1 MPAISPLGKSD
12 RSGFH
17 RLTTRDGPAVVGPLE
32 AFLEIT
38 ETTVSKLPLLFG
50 NMIAVGARPSKFRI
64 PEPFPRRN
72 HSEASQTSTSISS
85 LYSFDPL
92 PVDNNEGVLCTKFV
106 TFLRDAYRHLT
117 HNLYSYR
124 LSISLISLLKDYISI

>member
-17 RLTTRDGPAVVGPLE
+17 RLTTCNGPAVVGLLE
-32 AFLEIT
+32 VFLEIV
-38 ETTVSKLPLLFG
+38 EITVSKPLPLFG
-50 NMIAVGARPSKFRI
+50 NIIAVGARPSKFRI

-92 PVDNNEGVLCTKFV
+92 PIDYNEGVLCTRFV
-106 TFLRDAYRHLT
+106 TCLDTLH
-117 HNLYSYR
+117 
-124 LSISLISLLKDYISI
+124 IIYIPVAFQVL